1 MTTVID
7 KNIFNIAV
15 DGNFDDCQKI
25 VKELFVDDEIQEST
39 SLTAVNSINWARLI
53 AQVVYY
59 FWSYLQTDKQKI
71 NFIVPSGNFGNIFSA
86 FVAKQM
92 GLPIGHLHIATNS
105 NDILKSIVDT
115 GEMKKK
121 SVSQTYSPSMDIQV
135 SSNFERQIFESLNRD
150 SKRVNEVFESFSSK
164 GFYQFDDSVLAKF
177 QQIYKASSIDD
188 SQTLETIKYVYE
200 KYNYIADPHTAT
212 GLKVLLEKKDNEAW
226 VSLVCAHPAKFHK
239 AVNKAINKEID
250 IPKELSNLF
259 DKEEKMTILPNSTMD
274 VKNFILEKIS
284 NA

>member
-1 MTTVID
+1 MYKRQD
-7 KNIFNIAV
+7 KH
-15 DGNFDDCQKI
+15 Q
-25 VKELFVDDEIQEST
+25 
-39 SLTAVNSINWARLI
+39 
-53 AQVVYY
+53 
-59 FWSYLQTDKQKI
+59 I

-188 SQTLETIKYVYE
+188 SQTLETIKFVYE

-212 GLKVLLEKKDNEAW
+212 GLKVLLDKKDNEAW
-226 VSLVCAHPAKFHK
+226 VSLVCAHPAKFDK

-259 DKEEKMTILPNSTMD
+259 DKEEKMTILPNSTME

>member
-1 MTTVID
+1 MQ
-7 KNIFNIAV
+7 A
-15 DGNFDDCQKI
+15 
-25 VKELFVDDEIQEST
+25 
-39 SLTAVNSINWARLI
+39 
-53 AQVVYY
+53 
-59 FWSYLQTDKQKI
+59 DKQKI

-212 GLKVLLEKKDNEAW
+212 GLKVLLDKKDDEVW
-226 VSLVCAHPAKFHK
+226 VSLVCAHPAKFDN

-259 DKEEKMTILPNSTMD
+259 DKEEKMTILPNSTID

>member
-1 MTTVID
+1 
-7 KNIFNIAV
+7 
-15 DGNFDDCQKI
+15 
-25 VKELFVDDEIQEST
+25 
-39 SLTAVNSINWARLI
+39 
-53 AQVVYY
+53 
-59 FWSYLQTDKQKI
+59 
-71 NFIVPSGNFGNIFSA
+71 
-86 FVAKQM
+86 M
-92 GLPIGHLHIATNS
+92 GLPIERLFIAANENDVLHKLIS
-105 NDILKSIVDT
+105 L
-115 GEMKKK
+115 GEIKIEKVK
-121 SVSQTYSPSMDIQV
+121 ETYSPSMDIQV

-188 SQTLETIKYVYE
+188 SQTLETIKFVYE

-212 GLKVLLEKKDNEAW
+212 GLKVLLDKKDNEAW
-226 VSLVCAHPAKFHK
+226 VSLVCAHPAKFDK

-259 DKEEKMTILPNSTMD
+259 DKEEKMTILSNSTID

>member
-1 MTTVID
+1 
-7 KNIFNIAV
+7 
-15 DGNFDDCQKI
+15 
-25 VKELFVDDEIQEST
+25 
-39 SLTAVNSINWARLI
+39 
-53 AQVVYY
+53 
-59 FWSYLQTDKQKI
+59 
-71 NFIVPSGNFGNIFSA
+71 
-86 FVAKQM
+86 M

-150 SKRVNEVFESFSSK
+150 SKRVNEVFENFSSK

-188 SQTLETIKYVYE
+188 NQTLETIKYVYE

-212 GLKVLLEKKDNEAW
+212 GLKVLLDKKDDEAW
-226 VSLVCAHPAKFHK
+226 VSLVCAHPAKFDN

-259 DKEEKMTILPNSTMD
+259 DKEEKMTILPNSTID